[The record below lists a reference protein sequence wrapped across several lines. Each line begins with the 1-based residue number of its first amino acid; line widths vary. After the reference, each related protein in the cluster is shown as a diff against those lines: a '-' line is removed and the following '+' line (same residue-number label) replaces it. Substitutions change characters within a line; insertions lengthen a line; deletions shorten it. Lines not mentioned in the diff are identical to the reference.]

1 MKRLYVVNGKPQV
14 FKPGQLNVDYLM
26 KHTAS
31 ENEQV
36 NEEHFISA
44 YCVHI
49 NITKVNIPRHFPLI
63 VKKDTITKTNRNVN
77 ECCEMYVDNIMLED
91 LIKFQGIECQVL
103 DGMYWTGTK
112 DFTMRDVIQ
121 TLHELRC
128 EYKVTKNPMQE
139 IIKLIMNSA
148 YGKTIQKPIKNN
160 TVYKKVQTL
169 QRTYRK
175 FGKDK
180 KETPKDDFEA
190 KYEDLNNKYLR
201 LAADFDNF
209 RKRTLQEK
217 EDLSKYAAAEV
228 LKKLTT
234 VLDTFDRA
242 SEHLK
247 DIEDCK
253 TVKDSYEV
261 AIKQFIETL
270 KKCGMEEIEAV
281 GKEFNPNEHEAITQ
295 VPTNDFEPDT
305 VTFVAQKGYKM
316 GDRIIRPA
324 LVGVAKKEDE

>member
-1 MKRLYVVNGKPQV
+1 M
-14 FKPGQLNVDYLM
+14 
-26 KHTAS
+26 
-31 ENEQV
+31 E
-36 NEEHFISA
+36 
-44 YCVHI
+44 
-49 NITKVNIPRHFPLI
+49 
-63 VKKDTITKTNRNVN
+63 
-77 ECCEMYVDNIMLED
+77 DN
-91 LIKFQGIECQVL
+91 
-103 DGMYWTGTK
+103 
-112 DFTMRDVIQ
+112 
-121 TLHELRC
+121 
-128 EYKVTKNPMQE
+128 KNPFQE
-139 IIKLIMNSA
+139 EEIKD
-148 YGKTIQKPIKNN
+148 NN
-160 TVYKKVQTL
+160 TEVAEENLETEAEEIQEE
-169 QRTYRK
+169 QP
-175 FGKDK
+175 
-180 KETPKDDFEA
+180 KEEKDDFET

-217 EDLSKYAAAEV
+217 EDLSKYAAAEL

-253 TVKDSYEV
+253 TVKESYEV

-270 KKCGMEEIEAV
+270 KKCGMEEIEAM

-305 VTFVAQKGYKM
+305 VAFVAQKGYKM

-324 LVGVAKKEDE
+324 LVGVAKSIEEEGK